1 MANDLQKGNLWKRIS
16 AGMFDSIL
24 TGILAVAI
32 ACLLSLLLGYNRQ
45 SDALDAHYAA
55 YEQQFGVT
63 FDISLDAYDAMTQ
76 EQRQNYDAA
85 YAAMS
90 QDPEVTKTYQLV
102 LNLYLVII
110 TLGTLSAIV
119 LLELV
124 VPLWLKEGR
133 TLGKKIFGLCVIH
146 AEGIRMNK
154 MQLFVRTVLGKF
166 TVETM
171 IPIYILLMLFWGITD
186 LTGTL
191 VLLAIPVAQCVIM
204 AVTRTNSLIHDLLAG
219 TVVVDYASQMIFGSR
234 EELIEYQKAIAAE
247 RARRQTY

>member
-32 ACLLSLLLGYNRQ
+32 ACLLSLLLGYNTQ
-45 SDALDAHYAA
+45 SDALDAHYAK
-55 YEQQFGVT
+55 YEQAYGVT
-63 FDISLDAYDAMTQ
+63 FDISLEAYDAMTD

-85 YAAMS
+85 YAEMAK
-90 QDPEVTKTYQLV
+90 DPEVTKAYQLV
-102 LNLYLVII
+102 LNLSLVII

-146 AEGIRMNK
+146 TEGIRMNK
-154 MQLFVRTVLGKF
+154 MQLFVRTILGKF

-191 VLLAIPVAQCVIM
+191 VLLAIPVAQLVIM
-204 AVTRTNSLIHDLLAG
+204 AVTHTNSLIHDLLAG